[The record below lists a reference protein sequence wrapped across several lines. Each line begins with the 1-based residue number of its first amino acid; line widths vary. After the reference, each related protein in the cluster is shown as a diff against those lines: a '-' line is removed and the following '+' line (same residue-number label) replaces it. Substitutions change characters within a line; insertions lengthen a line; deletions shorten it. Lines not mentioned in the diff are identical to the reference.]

1 MTLQTDN
8 GPTNAPSDLSTA
20 WTTGLYA
27 TTRVSSRFRV
37 RVASTPPVGFSPVW
51 FWNHVYGFGK
61 TGTLSDRDN
70 AAEQGQPYGNQ
81 CWGVGDNVEVSWT
94 GFSADQTTT
103 VEITL
108 TPDGQTQTNITSY
121 TIYPKHLNVP
131 ASLVSGKLVLQMPAD
146 ARIYIEVNGN
156 RKDVLFVFSDP
167 LAIDTV
173 PTTSGTT
180 ITVSAGNIGSLS
192 TVQGQT
198 VGSPLVIRFPRGIWD
213 LPTTA
218 GSTSNPGGAASV
230 TRSVDHML
238 WPVRPFT
245 KIHLERGAWV
255 IGSFD
260 IRNSND
266 ISFSGPGNISGE
278 WATAADID
286 SILQGQLLGDFNAQ
300 VAWAA
305 FHGRTFA
312 ATAQDEDFTFPAM
325 EVRGVTLVGHP
336 FYSFNLGISLC
347 DRVKCIS
354 HWRANTD
361 GTNGLAL
368 DANTNATI
376 VDKSLFYVGDD
387 GLARTTNFGATLIT
401 NSHCV
406 CFNGAPV
413 LLGYWPFVKTS
424 PATSNFALIE
434 NCTVQSCA
442 PVNAHFGMDLYT
454 GETPAFWSSNEALW
468 TSISPYSMPTSFTNS
483 IIKMWMD
490 GNDADPKDYGF
501 YNITVKGLSV
511 EGPVPISLFCVG
523 NLFYP
528 FNGGVIENR
537 AGNASS
543 LAFVDITCEQTP
555 AVKSRLIGRDR
566 SNTPHDITFQ
576 NITIA
581 GELLTTWNWNE
592 HVVQDSSPYNIFVEG
607 RLVTTAVDVCNTA
620 LAHLGETANVSSVF
634 PPDGSAQAALCNR
647 FYNVAAEELL
657 TLHPWSFATKRT
669 DLTEDVTNDLDQSWG
684 FSYQVPGDVGRVLQV
699 IPPDTPDNVVDA
711 TTREQ
716 PSHTLEQ
723 DAAGDLRLY
732 SNIEDAVLRYTTYV
746 YDANKYPALFVSAL
760 SWLLA
765 SKLAGPLIKG
775 DVGAAEAK
783 RCLQMVQWYIG
794 KAVAVDGLQR
804 NQKPTHSVPWISQ
817 R

>member
-8 GPTNAPSDLSTA
+8 GPTNAPSDLGTA

-27 TTRVSSRFRV
+27 TTRASSRFRV
-37 RVASTPPVGFSPVW
+37 RVNQGGAPA
-51 FWNHVYGFGK
+51 WNHVYGFGK
-61 TGTLSDRDN
+61 TGTLSNRNN
-70 AAEQGQPYGNQ
+70 AAANGQPYGTQ
-81 CWGVGDNVEVSWT
+81 CWDVGDNVEVSWT

-108 TPDGQTQTNITSY
+108 TPDGQTQTNITSH
-121 TIYPKHLNVP
+121 TIYPKHLNIP
-131 ASLVSGKLVLQMPAD
+131 ASLVAGKLVLQMPAD
-146 ARIYIEVNGN
+146 TRIYIEVNGN

-192 TVQGQT
+192 TVQGQSN
-198 VGSPLVIRFPRGIWD
+198 GSPLVIRFPRGIWE

-266 ISFSGPGNISGE
+266 ISFSGPGNVSGE

-286 SILQGQLLGDFNAQ
+286 NTLQGTLLGNFNAQ
-300 VAWAA
+300 IAWAA
-305 FHGRTFA
+305 FHGRTYA

-325 EVRGVTLVGHP
+325 EVRGITLVGHP
-336 FYSFNLGISLC
+336 FYTFNLGISLC

-354 HWRANTD
+354 HWRPNTD

-368 DANTNATI
+368 DANTYATI
-376 VDKSLFYVGDD
+376 VDKSLFCVGDD
-387 GLARTTNFGATLIT
+387 GLARSNNFGATLIT
-401 NSHCV
+401 NTHCV
-406 CFNGAPV
+406 TFNGAPV
-413 LLGYWPFVKTS
+413 FLGYWPFVKTS
-424 PATSNFALIE
+424 PTTSNFALIE

-442 PVNAHFGMDLYT
+442 PVNGHFGIDLYT
-454 GETPAFWSSNEALW
+454 GDTPPSWSNDESLW
-468 TSISPYSMPTSFTNS
+468 TANSPYSMPASFTNS
-483 IIKMWMD
+483 IIKLWMD

-511 EGPVPISLFCVG
+511 EGPVPISLFCIG

-566 SNTPHDITFQ
+566 SNTPHDITFK

-634 PPDGSAQAALCNR
+634 PPDGSAQAAICNR
-647 FYNVAAEELL
+647 FYNVAVEELL

-699 IPPDTPDNVVDA
+699 IPQDTPDNVVDA

>member
-669 DLTEDVTNDLDQSWG
+669 DLTEDATNDLDQSWG

-699 IPPDTPDNVVDA
+699 IPQDTPDNVVDA